1 MKVGS
6 KVNPGSMEGTR
17 NTGRQWKFDGI
28 LDGEKEI
35 EGMLQER
42 KKLGQYWMERRN

>member
-1 MKVGS
+1 MDNKIKVGS

-28 LDGEKEI
+28 LDGEKEPG
-35 EGMLQER
+35 ECWE
-42 KKLGQYWMERRN
+42 ERRK